1 MTVVT
6 SYGIITV
13 ILFPIN
19 FLTIIIPVILTL
31 SGNANAFFKIN

>member
-13 ILFPIN
+13 ILFISNLFFNYHNPCYFN
-19 FLTIIIPVILTL
+19 PFRECERFL
-31 SGNANAFFKIN
+31 